1 MSYIAIAF
9 LIFFIV
15 GFAFFAA
22 NEFKKAED
30 EKAEIINGNYASRL
44 SKKADE
50 LLKAKII
57 QSKYDFL
64 AGAHEMQEIFK
75 EFE

>member
-1 MSYIAIAF
+1 MTYIIIAF
-9 LIFFIV
+9 LFFFLI
-15 GFAFFAA
+15 GFVIFAA
-22 NEFKKAED
+22 NEAKKAED
-30 EKAEIINGNYASRL
+30 ERAEILRANYYSRL

-50 LLKAKII
+50 LLAAKII

-64 AGAHEMQEIFK
+64 AGAKEMQEIFK

>member
-9 LIFFIV
+9 LIFFII
-15 GFAFFAA
+15 GFAYFAA
-22 NEFKKAED
+22 NEAKKAED
-30 EKAEIINGNYASRL
+30 ERAEILRANYHSRL

-50 LLKAKII
+50 LLNAKII

-64 AGAHEMQEIFK
+64 AGAKEMQEILK